1 VLLRILAEDKDGIA
15 TLRLFGRLDA
25 DGVAEL
31 QKSYESCTGTIE
43 LDLSQLRSIDDVG
56 AAYLGG
62 LVDAGVKVVQ
72 VNPYVAAL
80 LRLGGS
86 VDRRPGRPGRAR

>member
-1 VLLRILAEDKDGIA
+1 MLLRILVDDKNGIA
-15 TLRLFGRLDA
+15 TMRLFGRLDA

-31 QKSYESCTGTIE
+31 QKSYESSTGTVE

-80 LRLGGS
+80 LRLGDP
-86 VDRRPGRPGRAR
+86 VDRRHGRRGGAR